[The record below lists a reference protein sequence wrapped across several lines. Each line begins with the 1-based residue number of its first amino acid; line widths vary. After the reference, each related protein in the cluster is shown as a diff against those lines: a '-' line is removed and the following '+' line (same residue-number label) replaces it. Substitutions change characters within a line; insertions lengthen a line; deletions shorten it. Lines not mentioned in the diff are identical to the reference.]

1 MPAAQKQFRL
11 AELAELT
18 QATLV
23 GDPNCLIS
31 GVETLENATSE
42 DASFL
47 ANARYREAMQQ
58 SNAGV
63 ICIGKDLPLIPER
76 NFLISDDPSRTF
88 QSIVEAILLDES
100 SRTGFTGIHPTAVI
114 HPSVKLGKD
123 VLVGPYAVIDAGTEI
138 QDRTHIGPFVSIGA
152 GVSIG
157 PDCIL
162 YAHVVIRERCII
174 GTRVIIQPGA
184 VIGSCGFGYTTDSKG
199 QHQKLDQLGN
209 VVIED
214 DVEVGANT
222 TIDRARFKTT
232 RVSHGTK
239 IDNLVQIAHNVT
251 IGPHNIIVSQT
262 GIAGSSKTGKHVIFG
277 GQAGVVGHVEITDNV
292 LIATRGGI
300 SKSITQSGKYAGSP
314 VMPLSDYNRQQV
326 QLRKIND
333 YVKKIEEL
341 EKRLNELEAR
351 SDRDA
356 SVLVDEN

>member
-1 MPAAQKQFRL
+1 MASTKQFRL

-23 GDPNCLIS
+23 GNPDLIIS
-31 GVETLENATSE
+31 GVDALENASPHE
-42 DASFL
+42 ASFL
-47 ANARYREAMQQ
+47 ANARYRETMER

-63 ICIGKDLPLIPER
+63 ICIGKEQPLIQGK

-88 QSIVEAILLDES
+88 QIIVETFLLTES
-100 SRTGFTGIHPTAVI
+100 GHSGFTGIHPTAVI

-123 VLVGPYAVIDAGTEI
+123 VHVAPYAVIDANCEI
-138 QDRTHIGPFVSIGA
+138 QDRTRIGPFVSIGA

-157 PDCIL
+157 SDCIL
-162 YAHVVIRERCII
+162 YAHVVIRERCIL
-174 GTRVIIQPGA
+174 GSRVILQPGA
-184 VIGSCGFGYTTDSKG
+184 IIGACGFGFTTDNKG

-214 DVEVGANT
+214 DVEIGANT

-232 RVSHGTK
+232 RVSRGTK

-262 GIAGSSKTGKHVIFG
+262 GIAGSTKTGKHVIFG
-277 GQAGVVGHVEITDNV
+277 GQAGIVGHLDITDNV
-292 LIATRGGI
+292 MIATRGGV
-300 SKSITQSGKYAGSP
+300 SKSITEPGKYAGSP
-314 VMPLSDYNRQQV
+314 VMPLADYNRQQV

-333 YVKKIEEL
+333 YVKKIEDL
-341 EKRLNELEAR
+341 EKRLSALESTAKPF
-351 SDRDA
+351 
-356 SVLVDEN
+356 